1 MSMSRS
7 QIDKLGDRLRK
18 AEVPSNEDLVRY
30 EEMLPQY
37 APAFELVKHVC
48 ADLDLVITTRFPKTA
63 GTLVE
68 KLKRESARLS
78 QVQDIAGVRV
88 LVDGDRSDQDAV
100 VDALKAEFRSAGH
113 EVTVFDRRENPSHGY
128 RAVHVI
134 PVIEGVPVEIQ
145 VRTTFQDMW
154 ANIMERFADIYGR
167 QVRYGE
173 PPDEPDRLV
182 RPGAPETIGSFHEL
196 IISVADAADML
207 ETANQL
213 HEIEPS
219 QVLDLDDLELDE
231 LGLDPSEFE
240 ALRGQE
246 IGQILET
253 LDGRLQDALRRLHA
267 IVEKLDA

>member
-1 MSMSRS
+1 V
-7 QIDKLGDRLRK
+7 G
-18 AEVPSNEDLVRY
+18 
-30 EEMLPQY
+30 
-37 APAFELVKHVC
+37 
-48 ADLDLVITTRFPKTA
+48 
-63 GTLVE
+63 
-68 KLKRESARLS
+68 
-78 QVQDIAGVRV
+78 
-88 LVDGDRSDQDAV
+88 
-100 VDALKAEFRSAGH
+100 
-113 EVTVFDRRENPSHGY
+113 
-128 RAVHVI
+128 
-134 PVIEGVPVEIQ
+134 
-145 VRTTFQDMW
+145 
-154 ANIMERFADIYGR
+154 
-167 QVRYGE
+167 
-173 PPDEPDRLV
+173 
-182 RPGAPETIGSFHEL
+182 PGAPETIGSFHEL